1 MPLLLLLLC
10 TGSESVHYYCC
21 VRAVYAMGPVPF
33 HMASTPPSL
42 LRAFVA

>member
-10 TGSESVHYYCC
+10 TGSESVHYCC